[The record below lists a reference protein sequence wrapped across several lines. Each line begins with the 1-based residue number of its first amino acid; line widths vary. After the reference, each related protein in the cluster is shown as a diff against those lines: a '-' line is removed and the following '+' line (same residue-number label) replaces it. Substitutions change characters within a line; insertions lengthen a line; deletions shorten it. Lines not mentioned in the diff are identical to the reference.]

1 MAKISNTSAY
11 PLQTAA
17 NVELDDM
24 VIITEDRTLETK
36 NLKLSTLLG
45 LQTGIVTFKEQTTVI
60 TAAEMLDLNVNPV
73 TLVGAKG
80 GDTFIM
86 PLTIMI
92 KLDYNS
98 VAFDFTPG
106 QFVSITTGDWAALAG
121 YFTRVDTS
129 FFNTAATVLTGGV
142 IGVNALPAINIGNP
156 NSPLLF
162 YGTGNTTATVGD
174 STATVTVQYTTIK
187 IT

>member
-1 MAKISNTSAY
+1 MAKISNTTAY
-11 PLQTAA
+11 PLQIYPS
-17 NVELDDM
+17 LDDM
-24 VIITEDRTLETK
+24 VIITEDRSLETK

-45 LQTGIVTFKEQTTVI
+45 LQTGIVTFKEKTTVI
-60 TAAEMLDLNVNPV
+60 TAAELLDLNVNPV
-73 TLVGAKG
+73 TLVGTPG
-80 GDTFIM
+80 GDSFIM

-98 VAFDFTPG
+98 VDFDFNPG
-106 QFVSITTGDWAALAG
+106 EFVSITTADWGALNG
-121 YFTRVDTS
+121 YFTRVNVS

-142 IGVNALPAINIGNP
+142 IGSSLLPSFNIGNP
-156 NSPLLF
+156 NAPLLF

-174 STATVTVQYTTIK
+174 STATVTVQYTTIN

>member
-11 PLQTAA
+11 PLQTPA
-17 NVELDDM
+17 NVSLEDM

-45 LQTGIVTFKEQTTVI
+45 LQTGVVTFKEETTVI
-60 TAAEMLDLNVNPV
+60 TAAELLDLNVNPV

-98 VAFDFTPG
+98 VAFDFNPG
-106 QFVSITTGDWAALAG
+106 EFISITTDEW
-121 YFTRVDTS
+121 
-129 FFNTAATVLTGGV
+129 
-142 IGVNALPAINIGNP
+142 
-156 NSPLLF
+156 
-162 YGTGNTTATVGD
+162 
-174 STATVTVQYTTIK
+174 
-187 IT
+187 